1 MSAKFQTVITTAGAA
16 KLAAATAP
24 GGRKVNITTMA
35 VGDGGGQ
42 LPVPDAGQ
50 TKLVNE
56 VWRHALNKISQDN
69 RHSNYIIAELVIP
82 PEVGG
87 FWMRELGLYDDTG
100 ALIAVANMAESYKPA
115 LAEGSGRSQTCR
127 MVIIVSSVASVDL
140 TIDTTTVMAT
150 QDYVDDKIAE
160 HEQSRRHPD
169 ASLTAKGFTQLSSAT
184 NSESETLA
192 ATPKAVKA
200 AYDLANGKYTAQDA
214 STAQKGIVQLSSAT
228 DSSDEGKAATPKA
241 VKAAYDLANG
251 KYTALDASTTQ
262 KGIVRL
268 NSAIDSDAENL
279 AATSKAVKIAMENA
293 NARLAKDRNGGDI
306 PNKQLFIQNIGLQD
320 TVNKADGA
328 IQRSGDNMDGPLG
341 LTRTSSFGVGTEN
354 ALGGNSIAIGDND
367 SGFKSNGDGNIALMA
382 NSVLAG
388 YFSENELQH
397 REKMLTK
404 FFQTIAENNWT
415 EGAGGFG
422 SQLGSGA
429 PFFTPIITRPD
440 NDNNYFPHWKQIVSL
455 VSGYPVAA
463 SMGLMTTGKTN
474 FPQIVIHAKT
484 DFEVNDRLWVF
495 DVETG
500 EFRAPAKITAR
511 EIELSSNGGVAADGQ
526 LRGSAW
532 GGTLSNYLDNRFN
545 RKNTA
550 TLGFSGWSRD
560 ESTGLIMQWGNVDNA
575 NGTYSFP
582 RAFSDTCFAV
592 FATNKDGQGG
602 AIDNAYGYPVSKTQF
617 RLSCKANSGAD
628 TGYGISWFALG
639 Y

>member
-1 MSAKFQTVITTAGAA
+1 MSTKFKTVITTAGAA

-42 LPVPDAGQ
+42 LPVPDVGQ

-429 PFFTPIITRPD
+429 PFFTPLITRPD

>member
-42 LPVPDAGQ
+42 LPVPDVGQ

-429 PFFTPIITRPD
+429 PFFTPLITRPD

>member
-1 MSAKFQTVITTAGAA
+1 MSKKFKTIITTAGAE
-16 KLAAATAP
+16 KLAAATVP
-24 GGRKVNITTMA
+24 GGKKVNLTAMA
-35 VGDGGGQ
+35 VGDGGGT
-42 LPVPDAGQ
+42 LPEPDAGQ
-50 TKLVNE
+50 TKLINE

-69 RHSNYIIAELVIP
+69 KKKNYIVAELVIP
-82 PEVGG
+82 PDVGG
-87 FWMRELGLYDDTG
+87 FWMRELGLYDDAG
-100 ALIAVANMAESYKPA
+100 ALIAVANMAESYKPK
-115 LAEGSGRSQTCR
+115 LAEGSGRAQTCR
-127 MVIIVSSVASVDL
+127 MVIIVSNVDSVALS
-140 TIDTTTVMAT
+140 IDATTVMAT
-150 QDYVDDKIAE
+150 QDYVDDKLAE

-169 ASLTAKGFTQLSSAT
+169 ATLNEKGFVQLSSAT
-184 NSESETLA
+184 GSVSESLA
-192 ATPKAVKA
+192 ATPKAVKE

-306 PNKQLFIQNIGLQD
+306 PNKQLFIQNIGMQD

-328 IQRSGDNMDGPLG
+328 IQRSGDNMTGPLG
-341 LTRTSSFGVGTEN
+341 LTRTSSFGVATEN
-354 ALGGNSIAIGDND
+354 TLGGNSIAIGDSD

-382 NSVLAG
+382 NGVLAG

-397 REKMLTK
+397 RKKMLTK
-404 FFQTIAENNWT
+404 IFQAIAENNWT

-422 SQLGSGA
+422 SQLGSSA
-429 PFFTPIITRPD
+429 PFISPRITRPND
-440 NDNNYFPHWKQIVSL
+440 DNNYFPFWKQIVSL

-484 DFEVNDRLWVF
+484 DFDVNDKLWVF
-495 DVETG
+495 DVASG
-500 EFRAPAKITAR
+500 EFRSPGRLLGT
-511 EIELSSNGGVAADGQ
+511 EIFLSGKTRIAADGNIN
-526 LRGSAW
+526 SDVW
-532 GGTLSNYLDNRFN
+532 GGWLSDYLNN
-545 RKNTA
+545 TYNKKNTA

-617 RLSCKANSGAD
+617 RLACKANSGAD
-628 TGYGISWFALG
+628 TAYGISWFALG

>member
-1 MSAKFQTVITTAGAA
+1 MSKKFKTIITTAGAE
-16 KLAAATAP
+16 KLAAATVP
-24 GGRKVNITTMA
+24 GGKKVNLTAMA
-35 VGDGGGQ
+35 VGDGDGT
-42 LPVPDAGQ
+42 LPEPDAGQ
-50 TKLVNE
+50 TKLINE

-69 RHSNYIIAELVIP
+69 KKKNYIVAELVIP
-82 PEVGG
+82 PDVGG
-87 FWMRELGLYDDTG
+87 FWMRELGLYDDAG
-100 ALIAVANMAESYKPA
+100 ALIAVANMAESYKPK
-115 LAEGSGRSQTCR
+115 LAEGSGRAQTCR
-127 MVIIVSSVASVDL
+127 MVIIVSNVDSVALS
-140 TIDTTTVMAT
+140 IDATTVMAT
-150 QDYVDDKIAE
+150 QDYVDDKLAE

-169 ASLTAKGFTQLSSAT
+169 ATLNEKGFVQLSSAT
-184 NSESETLA
+184 GSVSESLA
-192 ATPKAVKA
+192 ATPKAVKE

-306 PNKQLFIQNIGLQD
+306 PNKQLFIQNIGMQD

-328 IQRSGDNMDGPLG
+328 IQRSGDNMTGPLG
-341 LTRTSSFGVGTEN
+341 LTRTSSFGVATEN
-354 ALGGNSIAIGDND
+354 TLGGNSIAIGDSD

-382 NSVLAG
+382 NGVLAG

-397 REKMLTK
+397 RKKMLTK
-404 FFQTIAENNWT
+404 IFQAIAENNWT

-429 PFFTPIITRPD
+429 PFISPRITRPND
-440 NDNNYFPHWKQIVSL
+440 DNNYFPFWKQIVSL

-484 DFEVNDRLWVF
+484 DFDVNDKLWVF
-495 DVETG
+495 DVASG
-500 EFRAPAKITAR
+500 EFRSPGRLLGT
-511 EIELSSNGGVAADGQ
+511 EIFLSGKTRIAADGNIN
-526 LRGSAW
+526 SDVW
-532 GGTLSNYLDNRFN
+532 GGWLSDYLNN
-545 RKNTA
+545 TYNKKNTA

-617 RLSCKANSGAD
+617 RLACKANSGAD
-628 TGYGISWFALG
+628 TAYGISWFALG

>member
-1 MSAKFQTVITTAGAA
+1 MSKKFKTIITTAGAE
-16 KLAAATAP
+16 KLAAATVP
-24 GGRKVNITTMA
+24 GGKKVNLTAMA
-35 VGDGGGQ
+35 VGDGGGT
-42 LPVPDAGQ
+42 LPEPSAGQ
-50 TKLVNE
+50 TTLINE

-69 RHSNYIIAELVIP
+69 KKKNYIVAELVIP
-82 PEVGG
+82 PDVGG
-87 FWMRELGLYDDTG
+87 FWMRELGLYDDAG
-100 ALIAVANMAESYKPA
+100 ALIAVANMAESYKPK
-115 LAEGSGRSQTCR
+115 LAEGSGRAQTCR
-127 MVIIVSSVASVDL
+127 MVIIVSNVDSVELS
-140 TIDTTTVMAT
+140 IDATTVMAT
-150 QDYVDDKIAE
+150 QDYVDDKLAE
-160 HEQSRRHPD
+160 HEKSRNHPD
-169 ASLTAKGFTQLSSAT
+169 ATLNEKGFVQLSSAT
-184 NSESETLA
+184 DSVSESLA
-192 ATPKAVKA
+192 ATPKAVKE

-268 NSAIDSDAENL
+268 NSAIDSDDENL
-279 AATSKAVKIAMENA
+279 AATSKAVKIAIENA

-328 IQRSGDNMDGPLG
+328 IQRSGDNMTGPLG
-341 LTRTSSFGVGTEN
+341 LTRTSSFGVATEN
-354 ALGGNSIAIGDND
+354 TLGGNSIAIGDND
-367 SGFKSNGDGNIALMA
+367 SGFKSNGDGIIALMA

-397 REKMLTK
+397 RKKMLTK
-404 FFQTIAENNWT
+404 IFQAIAENNWT

-429 PFFTPIITRPD
+429 PFISPRITRPND
-440 NDNNYFPHWKQIVSL
+440 DNNYFPFWKQIVSL

-484 DFEVNDRLWVF
+484 DFEVNDKLWVF
-495 DVETG
+495 DVATG

-575 NGTYSFP
+575 RGTYSFP
-582 RAFSDTCFAV
+582 RAFNDTCFAV

-617 RLSCKANSGAD
+617 YLAGKANSGAD
-628 TGYGISWFALG
+628 TAYGISWFALG

>member
-1 MSAKFQTVITTAGAA
+1 MSKKFKTIITTAGAE
-16 KLAAATAP
+16 KLAAATVP
-24 GGRKVNITTMA
+24 GGKKVNLTAMA
-35 VGDGGGQ
+35 VGDGGGT
-42 LPVPDAGQ
+42 LPEPSAGQ
-50 TKLVNE
+50 TTLINE

-69 RHSNYIIAELVIP
+69 KKKNYIVAELVIP
-82 PEVGG
+82 PDVGG
-87 FWMRELGLYDDTG
+87 FWMRELGLYDDAG
-100 ALIAVANMAESYKPA
+100 ALIAVANMAESYKPK
-115 LAEGSGRSQTCR
+115 LAEGSGRAQTCR
-127 MVIIVSSVASVDL
+127 MVIIVSNVDSVELS
-140 TIDTTTVMAT
+140 IDATTVMAT
-150 QDYVDDKIAE
+150 QDYVDDKLAE
-160 HEQSRRHPD
+160 HEQSRKHPD
-169 ASLTAKGFTQLSSAT
+169 ATLNEKGFVQLSSAT
-184 NSESETLA
+184 DSTSENLA

-200 AYDLANGKYTAQDA
+200 AYDLASGKYTAQDA

-306 PNKQLFIQNIGLQD
+306 PNKQLFIQNIGMQD

-328 IQRSGDNMDGPLG
+328 IQRSGDNMTGPLG
-341 LTRTSSFGVGTEN
+341 LTRTSSFGVATEN
-354 ALGGNSIAIGDND
+354 TLGGNSIAIGDSD

-397 REKMLTK
+397 RKKMLTK
-404 FFQTIAENNWT
+404 IFQAIAENNWT

-429 PFFTPIITRPD
+429 PFISPRITRPND
-440 NDNNYFPHWKQIVSL
+440 DNNYFPFWKQIVSL

-474 FPQIVIHAKT
+474 FPQIAIHAKT
-484 DFEVNDRLWVF
+484 DFDVNDKLWVF
-495 DVETG
+495 DVASG
-500 EFRAPAKITAR
+500 EFRSPGRLLGT
-511 EIELSSNGGVAADGQ
+511 EIFLSGKTRIAADGNIN
-526 LRGSAW
+526 SDVW
-532 GGTLSNYLDNRFN
+532 GGWLSDYLNN
-545 RKNTA
+545 TYNKKNTA

-617 RLSCKANSGAD
+617 RLACKANSGDYTA
-628 TGYGISWFALG
+628 YGISWFALG